1 MLYAFDIILNAYGI
15 FPIDF
20 SYAQKDNICVLAQYF
35 LSCYIYLL
43 NLLSFKI
50 KKFRH
55 SLRKKLLSIQLNFDP
70 TFNLVFKLRNSL
82 THIFK
87 INKPVCIIM
96 VHE

>member
-50 KKFRH
+50 K
-55 SLRKKLLSIQLNFDP
+55 
-70 TFNLVFKLRNSL
+70 NLDILYE
-82 THIFK
+82 K
-87 INKPVCIIM
+87 ITIYPA
-96 VHE
+96 